1 MNEIFWNSIENF
13 KEKEFECKCGCGLNN
28 IDKDLVLQLDIARDE
43 SNTPFIIDSATRCL
57 KHNKDEKG
65 SFNSSH
71 PYGLAVDIKVSDS
84 RQRYLILT
92 TLVKLGFK
100 RIGVYKNFIH
110 CDVDM
115 RKSQNVIWY
124 K

>member
-1 MNEIFWNSIENF
+1 MNKIFWNSIQNF
-13 KEKEFECKCGCGLNN
+13 KKDEFDCKCGCGLNN
-28 IDKDLVLQLDIARDE
+28 IDKDLVLLLDMARDE
-43 SNTPFIIDSATRCL
+43 SDTPFIINSATRCL
-57 KHNKDEKG
+57 KHNEDEKG
-65 SFNSSH
+65 SSNSSH
-71 PYGLAVDIKVSDS
+71 LYGLAVDIRVSS
-84 RQRYLILT
+84 STQRYLILT